1 VRVDIWADLVCPWCY
16 LGKRRFDNALAEFA
30 HAGDVEVVHH
40 SFQLDPSF
48 PLGETR
54 DQREVLT
61 EKYGMTAEQAAKSG
75 LEMEERAA
83 ADGLEYNMTGMKMG
97 NTVDAHQILHLGA
110 KHSLADAV
118 MERLYRA
125 HFTEQRSIFTHD
137 SLVELAVEAGLD
149 GAEARTVLESGTYAE
164 EVAADGAEARALGA
178 SGVPFFVIDNRYGVS
193 GAQPKE
199 VFTQALTRA
208 YSESTPTPAP

>member
-16 LGKRRFDNALAEFA
+16 LGKRRFENALAEFP

-40 SFQLDPSF
+40 SFQLDPTF
-48 PLGETR
+48 PAGEVR

-61 EKYGMTAEQAAKSG
+61 EKYGMTAEQATKSG

-83 ADGLEYNMTGMKMG
+83 ADGLEYNMTGIKMG

-110 KHSLADAV
+110 KHGLADAV

-149 GAEARTVLESGTYAE
+149 AADARTVLESGTYAE
-164 EVAADGAEARALGA
+164 AVAADGAEARALGA
-178 SGVPFFVIDNRYGVS
+178 NGVPFFVIDNRYGIS

-208 YSESTPTPAP
+208 HTP